1 QRHPED
7 EAEGVEHAAADES
20 PGAAVFLLRQAEDV
34 EQRVRRE
41 TVKFAFRLEAF
52 PHSKPHDFLSWG
64 GFVGW
69 VRALP
74 HQLLGARPVGGPA
87 PAPRLGA
94 GCREPSNPRA

>member
-1 QRHPED
+1 ERVCVECAWLD
-7 EAEGVEHAAADES
+7 ESRCAVVLSLWEAEE
-20 PGAAVFLLRQAEDV
+20 V
-34 EQRVRRE
+34 EQRLRRE

-52 PHSKPHDFLSWG
+52 PHSNPHDFLSWG

-74 HQLLGARPVGGPA
+74 HQFLGARPVGGLA